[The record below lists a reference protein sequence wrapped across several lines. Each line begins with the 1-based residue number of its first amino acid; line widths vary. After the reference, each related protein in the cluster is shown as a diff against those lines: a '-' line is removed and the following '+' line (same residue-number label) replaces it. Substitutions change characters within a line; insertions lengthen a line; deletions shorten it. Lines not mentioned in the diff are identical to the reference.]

1 MEKQED
7 ENIHLLDSFTGSSGH
22 VIQFSSMRWA
32 WELLGRTSRK
42 AFKTDRWD
50 WMPILPFRSCL
61 SPFLMLGTWTGSQKQ
76 PGLPAPHCLLTGGK
90 SSICWSHFQHR
101 VYCWKSNTSLTWGLF
116 GSEDNFSAVL
126 WGLVEAKPQP
136 KTTTVLYLSACQFP
150 LVIFRQWHEFFWR
163 TESQPCECNAS
174 VLLIGSFTLLIWW
187 QFSSLKITC
196 HQFQGMCLRSRTVFS
211 LLAPW
216 NSASVLAILRFRI

>member
-1 MEKQED
+1 MRLD
-7 ENIHLLDSFTGSSGH
+7 AHSAFSLLSFSPPPAWNMNRKSEAAWVACSS
-22 VIQFSSMRWA
+22 
-32 WELLGRTSRK
+32 
-42 AFKTDRWD
+42 
-50 WMPILPFRSCL
+50 
-61 SPFLMLGTWTGSQKQ
+61 
-76 PGLPAPHCLLTGGK
+76 LPAHWREELYLLK
-90 SSICWSHFQHR
+90 PFQHG

-116 GSEDNFSAVL
+116 SSEDNFSAVL

-174 VLLIGSFTLLIWW
+174 VLLIRSFTLLIWW

-216 NSASVLAILRFRI
+216 NTASVLAILRFRI